1 MGNKEKKQQMLTE
14 VSSYLEKGCGVIMAD
29 FKGLT
34 VSEIEEVRRKVES
47 EGGTPKVVKNNI
59 LEKAFDANNIKGY
72 ENILKNNTLAF
83 FSNDDLIKILKF
95 LVDYSKNNE
104 KLILKGVYFDGKFF
118 EKKDVDVLSKL
129 PSRKELLSM
138 VVGSLQ
144 GVISSFVGILNG
156 VLTTFVGTIQA
167 IEDKNN
173 K

>member
-1 MGNKEKKQQMLTE
+1 MADKEKKQQMLTD

-34 VSEIEEVRRKVES
+34 VSELEEIRRKAEG
-47 EGGTPKVVKNNI
+47 EGGTPKVVKNTL
-59 LEKAFDANNIKGY
+59 LEKAFEANKIQGY
-72 ENILKNNTLAF
+72 ESILKGNTLAF
-83 FSNDDLIKILKF
+83 FSGEDLIKVLKVVF
-95 LVDYSKNNE
+95 DYSKNNE
-104 KLILKGVYFDGKFF
+104 KLNVKGVYFDGKFF
-118 EKKDVDVLSKL
+118 AGKEAEALSKL
-129 PSRKELLSM
+129 PSKKELLAM

-144 GVISSFVGILNG
+144 GVISNFVGTLNG